1 VIEAMTGGNWFYLK
15 GGEAVGPVS
24 DQVINHLASAGHL
37 FAESL
42 VWTDSFDRWVAL
54 GDTQISDG
62 AAVAPVGFSQEPPG
76 RIAGLLVS
84 GEASTMARI
93 AFYLGWASLLVVPAP
108 VALLAGTAALR
119 DIRLVRT
126 RSGRTVEG
134 SGRAWFGIAGGM
146 LGTLVLAWLIT
157 AFALR

>member
-1 VIEAMTGGNWFYLK
+1 MTAGTWFYLK
-15 GGEAVGPVS
+15 GGEAAGPVS
-24 DQVINHLASAGHL
+24 DQVISHMAAAGHL
-37 FAESL
+37 FSESL
-42 VWTDSFDRWVAL
+42 VWTDAFDRWVAL
-54 GDTQISDG
+54 GDTQISDS
-62 AAVAPVGFSQEPPG
+62 AAAAPVGFSQEPPG

-84 GEASTMARI
+84 GKASTMART

-108 VALLAGTAALR
+108 VALLAGTAAIR

-134 SGRAWFGIAGGM
+134 SGKAWFGIAGGM
-146 LGTLVLAWLIT
+146 LGTLVLVWLIT